1 MRIFRSP
8 RLLIVAI
15 LAVLAAGA
23 LTILL
28 TGLVHYGGLVN
39 LELRVRSAVAAHR
52 PLPAALLP
60 AVTPM
65 RDPGAPRWDPALIPP
80 SATPRPPTPAATP
93 LPLPLSLPLGTAM
106 VEAPAVEP
114 VAATTAP
121 LVVQALPAA
130 TAAPADAPAPLPTA
144 VALTGLRHA
153 WQTWNNCGPAT
164 LATNLSYYGG
174 TLDQAAIGA
183 VLRRSPDDKNVSPE
197 ELAAFA
203 QAQGMQ
209 AIVRVNGSAS
219 LLRALVA
226 AGYPVLIETWLEEQ
240 PNDGMGHYRL
250 ITGYDDAAQAWI
262 AYDSYVS
269 SGLVQGGAKD
279 GSVAGDYRGIYFP
292 YAQAAAWWKVFN
304 YTYVL
309 VYPPAAAAN
318 VQAILGAAFEGG
330 GQWAAAEATARAELA
345 ANPGD
350 AFAWFNLGSS
360 LWAQNRAAQAAD
372 AFDQARALGLPWRML
387 WYQFAPFAA
396 YSAVGRHQDVVTLA
410 DATLANTDSVEEIY
424 YWKARA
430 LAAQGD
436 SAGARAALDR
446 ALALYPGYGDAATLR
461 AAIGP

>member
-8 RLLIVAI
+8 LLLIVAI
-15 LAVLAAGA
+15 LAAGA

-28 TGLVHYGGLVN
+28 TGIVHYGGLAN

-60 AVTPM
+60 AVTPA

-93 LPLPLSLPLGTAM
+93 TPMPAVM
-106 VEAPAVEP
+106 VEAP
-114 VAATTAP
+114 VATATEP
-121 LVVQALPAA
+121 LVVQALP
-130 TAAPADAPAPLPTA
+130 TTTTAPADPPAPLPAA
-144 VALTGLRHA
+144 VALTGLRHE

-209 AIVRVNGSAS
+209 ATVRVNGSAS

-226 AGYPVLIETWLEEQ
+226 AGYPVLIETWLEEHA
-240 PNDGMGHYRL
+240 NDGMGHYRL
-250 ITGYDDAAQAWI
+250 ITGYDDGAQAWI

-269 SGLVQGGAKD
+269 SGLVQGGGAKD
-279 GSVAGDYRGIYFP
+279 GSAADDYRGIYFP
-292 YAQAAAWWKVFN
+292 YAQAADWWKVFN
-304 YTYVL
+304 YTYML
-309 VYPPAAAAN
+309 AYPPAAEAE
-318 VQAILGAAFEGG
+318 VQSILGAAFDIG
-330 GQWAAAEATARAELA
+330 GQWIAAEATARADLA
-345 ANPGD
+345 ANSGD

-360 LWAQNRAAQAAD
+360 LWAQNRAAEAAD
-372 AFDQARALGLPWRML
+372 ALDQARAIGLPWRML

-410 DATLANTDSVEEIY
+410 DATLANTDSIEEIY

-430 LAAQGD
+430 LAAMGD
-436 SAGARAALDR
+436 SAGARAALDQ
-446 ALALYPGYGDAATLR
+446 ALALYPGYTDAATLR
-461 AAIGP
+461 AAIGS